1 MLKEKLKSANFWV
14 ALLSAVIMALRAFG
28 IEMGGEEIETAVSG
42 IASILLILGIT
53 VDTKNITAKL
63 KSGVSV
69 LSSDVVKNDGTS
81 EKIDG
86 TNDVVSDENG
96 TNIIYQ
102 NSDDIEQKTIEQ
114 SGKTIK

>member
-53 VDTKNITAKL
+53 VDTKTITAKL

-69 LSSDVVKNDGTS
+69 LSSDVVKN
-81 EKIDG
+81 DG